1 MGTESL
7 TATTS
12 DAAAQEGT
20 VGVNA
25 VLKAQGR
32 TTRTRRASETRATR
46 MSIDTALEHRLAQ
59 GDQILLVLDEA
70 HTLRKDAAQAL
81 FNAYQVCGTKGV
93 ALDFAFAGTPDLPG
107 HLAQMGVTFIERPGG
122 HGQTPLGPMSD
133 ANAAMAVLA
142 PFAERGVLPE
152 GAEPSSPGGIFK
164 WSPEGGAGDSFQAGI
179 PSLTGYVLEAAAPST
194 APLMRMDW
202 PFSPPPADQAARQAK
217 F

>member
-32 TTRTRRASETRATR
+32 TTRTRRASKTRTTP

-70 HTLRKDAAQAL
+70 HTLRKDAAQAPRRSCEWTGRL
-81 FNAYQVCGTKGV
+81 VRR
-93 ALDFAFAGTPDLPG
+93 
-107 HLAQMGVTFIERPGG
+107 RPIK
-122 HGQTPLGPMSD
+122 PLGKPNFD
-133 ANAAMAVLA
+133 DGLA
-142 PFAERGVLPE
+142 R
-152 GAEPSSPGGIFK
+152 
-164 WSPEGGAGDSFQAGI
+164 
-179 PSLTGYVLEAAAPST
+179 
-194 APLMRMDW
+194 
-202 PFSPPPADQAARQAK
+202 
-217 F
+217 